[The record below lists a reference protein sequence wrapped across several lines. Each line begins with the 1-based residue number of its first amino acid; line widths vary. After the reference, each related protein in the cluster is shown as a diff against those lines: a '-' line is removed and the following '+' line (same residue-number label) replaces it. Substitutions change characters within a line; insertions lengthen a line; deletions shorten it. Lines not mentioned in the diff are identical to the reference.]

1 MPLYI
6 ALVTYTDRGMQAVRE
21 SPRRLDQAKAQ
32 LAEMG
37 GRFQAVYM
45 TMGAH
50 DLVFVYEAPDD
61 AIAARFTLGLGLLG
75 NVRTTTMKAFP
86 EGRLPR
92 DHRLARLNV
101 RPGQGRPGRNRTA
114 PASRYP
120 GHGRGT
126 ADGVTASSS
135 LPCSGPAR

>member
-6 ALVTYTDRGMQAVRE
+6 ALVTYTDRGMQAVRD

-50 DLVFVYEAPDD
+50 DLVLVYEAPDD
-61 AIAARFTLGLGLLG
+61 AVGPFLREVRQVSGLRLGPMLFTL
-75 NVRTTTMKAFP
+75 
-86 EGRLPR
+86 
-92 DHRLARLNV
+92 
-101 RPGQGRPGRNRTA
+101 
-114 PASRYP
+114 
-120 GHGRGT
+120 
-126 ADGVTASSS
+126 
-135 LPCSGPAR
+135 

>member
-1 MPLYI
+1 LIQRREQAHTWEVAVPSPGRRRCGEKAVPLYV
-6 ALVTYTDRGMQAVRE
+6 ALVTYTDRGMQAVRD
-21 SPRRLDQAKAQ
+21 SPRRLDQAKAR

-61 AIAARFTLGLGLLG
+61 AIAARFSLSLGMLG

-86 EGRLPR
+86 EAAYREI
-92 DHRLARLNV
+92 V
-101 RPGQGRPGRNRTA
+101 
-114 PASRYP
+114 ASL
-120 GHGRGT
+120 G
-126 ADGVTASSS
+126 
-135 LPCSGPAR
+135 

>member
-6 ALVTYTDRGMQAVRE
+6 ALVDYTDRGMQAVRQ
-21 SPRRLDQAKAQ
+21 SPSRLDAAKAM

-50 DLVFVYEAPDD
+50 DLVFVYEASDD
-61 AIAARFTLGLGLLG
+61 AVAARFALQLGMQG

-86 EGRLPR
+86 EAAYREII
-92 DHRLARLNV
+92 
-101 RPGQGRPGRNRTA
+101 
-114 PASRYP
+114 ASL
-120 GHGRGT
+120 G
-126 ADGVTASSS
+126 
-135 LPCSGPAR
+135 

>member
-1 MPLYI
+1 MIAVAIRIGQGASALTRGAVNHGEEAVPLYV
-6 ALVTYTDRGMQAVRE
+6 ALVTYTDRGMQAVRD

-45 TMGAH
+45 TMGAF

-61 AIAARFTLGLGLLG
+61 AIAARFSLSLGLLG

-86 EGRLPR
+86 EAAYREI
-92 DHRLARLNV
+92 V
-101 RPGQGRPGRNRTA
+101 
-114 PASRYP
+114 ASL
-120 GHGRGT
+120 G
-126 ADGVTASSS
+126 
-135 LPCSGPAR
+135 